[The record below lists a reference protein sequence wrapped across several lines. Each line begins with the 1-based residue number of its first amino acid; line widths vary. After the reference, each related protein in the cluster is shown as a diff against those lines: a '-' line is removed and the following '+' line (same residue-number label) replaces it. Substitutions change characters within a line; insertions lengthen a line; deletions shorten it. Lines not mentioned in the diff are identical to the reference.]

1 MNTAR
6 QPAHVLVTADT
17 VGGVWTYA
25 RELVTG
31 LSKRGVHVTLVSF
44 GEIPGEEQSQWLE
57 GLRNVDFRP
66 TAFKLEWMQDSEA
79 DLEAS
84 AEYLAC
90 VVREVKPDVLHLNQ
104 YYYGALE
111 VDIPKVVVAH
121 SDVVSWWMAV
131 HGSEPRD
138 SVWARWYRES
148 ITRGVRGATAVIAP
162 SRWMLEQISAYY
174 GAPQQGLVI
183 HNGRSSALFNPH
195 VTKEEYG
202 LSVGRIWDSGKQIT
216 LLAQA
221 DVSTPFYIVGA
232 EEHPELALRGQGV
245 LTGTT
250 LARVHFTGPQ
260 SEAQLR
266 QLYGRAAIYAAPSRY
281 EPFGLAPLEGA
292 LSRCALVMNDIPTFR
307 ELWGDAAL
315 YFERNSAQS
324 LSENIARLQTDTALR
339 SDYANRA
346 YQRALQRYTTEHMVN
361 DYMTVYSSLA
371 RSGALVA

>member
-1 MNTAR
+1 VTA
-6 QPAHVLVTADT
+6 QPKPQHVLVTADT

-44 GEIPGEEQSQWLE
+44 GEIPGEEQARWLE
-57 GLRNVDFRP
+57 GLPNVDFRP

-90 VVREVKPDVLHLNQ
+90 VVREVKPDLLHLNQ

-111 VDIPKVVVAH
+111 VDVPKLVVAH

-138 SVWARWYRES
+138 SAWSRWYRES
-148 ITRGVRGATAVIAP
+148 LTRGVRGTTAVVAP
-162 SRWMLEQISAYY
+162 SRWMLDQITAYY
-174 GAPQQGLVI
+174 GTPAQGLVI
-183 HNGRSSALFNPH
+183 HNGRNPALFNPH
-195 VTKEEYG
+195 ITKEEYG

-221 DVSTPFYIVGA
+221 DLAMPFYIVGA

-260 SEAQLR
+260 NEAQLR
-266 QLYGRAAIYAAPSRY
+266 QLYGRAVVYAAPSRY
-281 EPFGLAPLEGA
+281 EPFGLAPLEAA

-315 YFERNSAQS
+315 YFERNNANS
-324 LSENIARLQTDTALR
+324 LSATITRLQADAALR
-339 SDYANRA
+339 ADYANRA
-346 YQRALQRYTTEHMVN
+346 YQRALERYTTDHMVN

-371 RSGALVA
+371 RSGVLVA